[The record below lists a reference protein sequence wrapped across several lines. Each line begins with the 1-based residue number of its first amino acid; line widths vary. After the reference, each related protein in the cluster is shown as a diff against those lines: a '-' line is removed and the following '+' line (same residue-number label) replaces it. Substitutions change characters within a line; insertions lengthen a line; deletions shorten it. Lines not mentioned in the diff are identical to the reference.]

1 MDVCSC
7 VYPESVF
14 GMSVSVKVQEVPAT
28 QQVIKYIFRICF
40 TVIEYV
46 CGETTSYTTA
56 YTVLCYL
63 VEGVNR
69 YLRYVVGDDILQLEP
84 MTLKTVRVAD

>member
-1 MDVCSC
+1 MLCCVICS
-7 VYPESVF
+7 VR
-14 GMSVSVKVQEVPAT
+14 VQEVPAT

-56 YTVLCYL
+56 YTVLRYL
-63 VEGVNR
+63 VKGVNR

>member
-1 MDVCSC
+1 M
-7 VYPESVF
+7 YPESVF
-14 GMSVSVKVQEVPAT
+14 GISVSVKVQEVPAT

-56 YTVLCYL
+56 YTVLRYL

-69 YLRYVVGDDILQLEP
+69 YLRYVVGDDILQL
-84 MTLKTVRVAD
+84 